1 MKVFLNALGF
11 LTIFRISEK
20 SYIDEKIFHK
30 ILYYFPLVGLIIGL
44 LCSFAFWIAGFIFP
58 GILCIII
65 AVLAEVFLSGGMHL
79 DGLADTSDGIFSG
92 KKNKEKITEIMKKS
106 DIGAFG
112 VISLIFLFVFKIA
125 IVYIIFIILSR
136 STESIELLK
145 NTDITGNTGSSIQSY
160 FSSLPSFDVIKLINF
175 TAFFSMMPL
184 LSRWTINF
192 HFARFSGY
200 ASSGSLTGIFI
211 GNGNK
216 KAFFATTV
224 YLSVFY
230 ILSNAAAGYFL
241 KENFLFNNFSSIII
255 NTSLSVSDSS
265 LLFVLIP
272 VLKSLIIIFMI
283 ALFTE
288 TAGKFLIKRIGRL
301 SGDAIGAVVEIAEV
315 IYLFFVYILIFI
327 F

>member
-1 MKVFLNALGF
+1 MKVFLNALAF
-11 LTIFRISEK
+11 LTIFRIPEK

-30 ILYYFPLVGLIIGL
+30 TLYYFPLAGFIIGL
-44 LCSFAFWIAGFIFP
+44 LCSFVFFIAGFIFP
-58 GILCIII
+58 WILCIII
-65 AVLAEVFLSGGMHL
+65 AVLAEVLLSGGMHL

-112 VISLIFLFVFKIA
+112 VISLVFLFIFKIA
-125 IVYIIFIILSR
+125 LVYIIFIILPGN
-136 STESIELLK
+136 TESIELLK
-145 NTDITGNTGSSIQSY
+145 NTDITGNTGRSIQSY

-175 TAFFSMMPL
+175 AAFFSMMPA

-200 ASSGSLTGIFI
+200 ASSGSLTDIFL

-216 KAFFATTV
+216 KTFFAASV

-241 KENFLFNNFSSIII
+241 RENFLFSNFSRTVI
-255 NTSLSVSDSS
+255 NTSLYVSDIS
-265 LLFVLIP
+265 LLFAVIP

-288 TAGKFLIKRIGRL
+288 TAGRFLVKRIGRL
-301 SGDAIGAVVEIAEV
+301 SGDAIGAVVEITEI
-315 IYLFFVYILIFI
+315 IYLFLVYILIFI